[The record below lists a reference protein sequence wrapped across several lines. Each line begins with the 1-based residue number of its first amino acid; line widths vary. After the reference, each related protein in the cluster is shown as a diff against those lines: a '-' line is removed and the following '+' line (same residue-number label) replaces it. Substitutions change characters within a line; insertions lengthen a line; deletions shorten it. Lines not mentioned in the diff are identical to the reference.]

1 MAINN
6 TNKDEKKKKN
16 GVFRRRVN
24 IYVAD
29 FLSPSHNSAAGQPES
44 SITVCNPYPSNEHR
58 RLAPLVKGA
67 SRSLRSRAQTK
78 HIKLNVQAE
87 QTPCS
92 GKTPQPSLLLVLG
105 LKTPTTDLRRVEQK
119 LFPFNELR
127 RM

>member
-6 TNKDEKKKKN
+6 TNKDEKKN

-29 FLSPSHNSAAGQPES
+29 FISPSHNPAAGQPES
-44 SITVCNPYPSNEHR
+44 SMTVGNPYPSNEHR
-58 RLAPLVKGA
+58 RLAPLVKGS
-67 SRSLRSRAQTK
+67 SRSLRSRPQTK
-78 HIKLNVQAE
+78 NIKLNVQAE

-92 GKTPQPSLLLVLG
+92 SKTPQPSLLVLG